1 MKTASQCST
10 HAVPFAPRGHW
21 RNESSCGSHPAR
33 HINNSFDGEN
43 RNGNC
48 EEGRRQEGAGKEGR
62 SGQEGGGKEGS
73 GQEGR
78 SGEEGGTGQEGRS
91 QEVRPRQEAHSQRRL
106 HEGDD
111 PEPATG

>member
-21 RNESSCGSHPAR
+21 RNESSCDSHPAR

-48 EEGRRQEGAGKEGR
+48 EEGSRQK
-62 SGQEGGGKEGS
+62 GGSDEGS
-73 GQEGR
+73 GQEGGPGKED
-78 SGEEGGTGQEGRS
+78 SGSKEGSARQEGCS
-91 QEVRPRQEAHSQRRL
+91 EDGSGKEAHSQRRL
-106 HEGDD
+106 HD
-111 PEPATG
+111 

>member
-48 EEGRRQEGAGKEGR
+48 EEGRRQKGAGKEGR
-62 SGQEGGGKEGS
+62 TGQEGGGEEGGS

-78 SGEEGGTGQEGRS
+78 PGEEGGSGQEGRC
-91 QEVRPRQEAHSQRRL
+91 EEGPGEEAPPERRL
-106 HEGDD
+106 HEGHD
-111 PEPATG
+111 PEPA